1 MKIRFGLIGTGYWA
15 TTVHGASVTR
25 HPGVDLVGV
34 WGRDATKTSDAANEL
49 GTRPYADVDT
59 LLADVDALTF
69 AVPPDVQAEIATR
82 AAKGGRHLLLE
93 KPVATSVAG
102 AARLEKAVAEAQVGS
117 IVFFTRRFVPETQ
130 AWLRHLDDQ
139 GGWDCG
145 RIEFAANVQDGPFG
159 SSPWRHEKGG
169 LWDVGPHALSILLPV
184 LGDVTSVIAGA
195 GRGDQVHLVMAH
207 PAGGSSTASLSL
219 TVPQAGTGTTM
230 YFYGESGR
238 EAASASPLGTDG
250 VISAHQAAIDALIG
264 QIEQPGSGHACDV
277 HFGVRVVEILAA
289 AQQSLTT
296 GCRVDTPR

>member
-34 WGRDATKTSDAANEL
+34 WGRDATKSNDAANEL

-145 RIEFAANVQDGPFG
+145 RVEFAANIQDGPFG
-159 SSPWRHEKGG
+159 PSPWRHEKGG
-169 LWDVGPHALSILLPV
+169 LWDVGPHALSLLLPV

-195 GRGDQVHLVMAH
+195 GRRDQVHLVMTH
-207 PAGGSSTASLSL
+207 TGGRSSTASLSL
-219 TVPQAGTGTTM
+219 SVPKAATGTTI

-238 EAASASPLGTDG
+238 EAAAANPLGSDG
-250 VISAHQAAIDALIG
+250 LISAHQAAIDALIG
-264 QIEQPGSGHACDV
+264 QIEQPGSGHPCDV

-289 AQQSLTT
+289 AEESLTT
-296 GCRVDTPR
+296 GRRVDTPR